1 MLWHTGENQMINGL
15 ILALQFLTRI
25 PINKNIDFNHEN
37 IRRSTYFF
45 PYIGALLG
53 ALAALSYYV
62 LKPLNAD
69 IASFVTVLI
78 IIVLTGGLHLD
89 GLSDTADGF
98 YSARDKEKMLVIMK
112 DSRIGAFGVISLV
125 LIILFKYIII
135 SNLTDHVGLALILSL
150 ANSRLVVLIQMAYKK
165 TARPG
170 GLGELF
176 HNSSPEKY
184 ILASII
190 QYVIII
196 SIINIKF
203 LIPLIGT
210 IILGEIITK
219 ITYKKIDGFTGDV
232 YGATIELS
240 EALSL
245 LLFMGV
251 FQWI

>member
-1 MLWHTGENQMINGL
+1 MLWHTGEDKMINGL

-25 PINKNIDFNHEN
+25 PINKSIDFDHVN
-37 IRRSTYFF
+37 IRKSTYFF
-45 PYIGALLG
+45 PYIGILLG
-53 ALAALSYYV
+53 ALVALSYYV
-62 LKPLNAD
+62 FLPINKD
-69 IASFVTVLI
+69 IASFIAVLM

-112 DSRIGAFGVISLV
+112 DSRIGAFGVISLI

-135 SNLTDHVGLALILSL
+135 SNLESNVGIILMLSL
-150 ANSRLVVLIQMAYKK
+150 GNSRLVVLIQMAYKK
-165 TARPG
+165 TSRPG

-176 HNSSPEKY
+176 HNSKAENY
-184 ILASII
+184 ILLSII
-190 QYVIII
+190 QYIIII
-196 SIINIKF
+196 SFINVKY
-203 LIPLIGT
+203 LIPLIGSV
-210 IILGEIITK
+210 ILGEIITR

-232 YGATIELS
+232 YGATIELR

-251 FQWI
+251 IQWI

>member
-1 MLWHTGENQMINGL
+1 MLWHTGEDKMINGL

-37 IRRSTYFF
+37 IRKSTYYF
-45 PYIGALLG
+45 PYVGILLG
-53 ALAALSYYV
+53 ALVALSYYIF
-62 LKPLNAD
+62 LPFNKD
-69 IASFVTVLI
+69 IASFIGVLMI
-78 IIVLTGGLHLD
+78 IILTGGLHLD

-98 YSARDKEKMLVIMK
+98 YSARDKEKMLLIMK
-112 DSRIGAFGVISLV
+112 DSRIGAFGVISLI

-135 SNLTDHVGLALILSL
+135 SNLDSNVGLVLMLSL
-150 ANSRLVVLIQMAYKK
+150 GNSRLVVLIQMAYKK

-176 HNSSPEKY
+176 SQSKPKKY
-184 ILASII
+184 IIFSII
-190 QYVIII
+190 QYIIII
-196 SIINIKF
+196 SLINVKF

-210 IILGEIITK
+210 IILGEIISK

-232 YGATIELS
+232 YGATIELC

-251 FQWI
+251 LQWI

>member
-1 MLWHTGENQMINGL
+1 MLWYTGENQMINGL

-25 PINKNIDFNHEN
+25 PINKAIDFNHEN

-53 ALAALSYYV
+53 AIAALSYYV
-62 LKPLNAD
+62 LLPLNAD
-69 IASFVTVLI
+69 IASFVTVLM

-135 SNLTDHVGLALILSL
+135 SNLTQNVGLVLVLSL

-176 HNSSPEKY
+176 HNSNP
-184 ILASII
+184 
-190 QYVIII
+190 
-196 SIINIKF
+196 
-203 LIPLIGT
+203 
-210 IILGEIITK
+210 
-219 ITYKKIDGFTGDV
+219 
-232 YGATIELS
+232 
-240 EALSL
+240 
-245 LLFMGV
+245 
-251 FQWI
+251 

>member
-1 MLWHTGENQMINGL
+1 MINGL
-15 ILALQFLTRI
+15 ILSLQFLTRI
-25 PINKNIDFNHEN
+25 PVNKSIDFNHEN
-37 IRRSTYFF
+37 IRKSTFFF
-45 PYIGALLG
+45 PYIGVLLG
-53 ALAALSYYV
+53 AIVALSYYAI
-62 LKPLNAD
+62 LPLNRD
-69 IASFVTVLI
+69 IASFIAVLM

-112 DSRIGAFGVISLV
+112 DSRIGAFGVISLI
-125 LIILFKYIII
+125 LIILFKYILI
-135 SNLTDHVGLALILSL
+135 SNLDNNVGLILMLSL
-150 ANSRLVVLIQMAYKK
+150 GNSRLTVLIQMAYKK
-165 TARPG
+165 TSRPG

-176 HNSSPEKY
+176 SKSNPKGY
-184 ILASII
+184 ILWSII
-190 QYVIII
+190 GYIIII
-196 SIINIKF
+196 SIVNIKF

-251 FQWI
+251 IQWI

>member
-1 MLWHTGENQMINGL
+1 MLWHTGEDKMINGL
-15 ILALQFLTRI
+15 ILSLQFLTRI
-25 PINKNIDFNHEN
+25 PINKSIDFNQEN
-37 IRRSTYFF
+37 IRKSTFFF
-45 PYIGALLG
+45 PYIGMLLG
-53 ALAALSYYV
+53 AIVALSYYAI
-62 LKPLNAD
+62 LPLNAD
-69 IASFVTVLI
+69 IASFVAVLMI
-78 IIVLTGGLHLD
+78 IILTGGLHLD

-112 DSRIGAFGVISLV
+112 DSRIGAFGVISLI

-135 SNLTDHVGLALILSL
+135 SNLSNKVGLALVLSL

-176 HNSSPEKY
+176 HNSNPKKY
-184 ILASII
+184 IIASISL
-190 QYVIII
+190 YLIII

-203 LIPLIGT
+203 LIPLIGS
-210 IILGEIITK
+210 IILGEWITH

-232 YGATIELS
+232 YGATLELC
-240 EALSL
+240 EVLSL

-251 FQWI
+251 IQWI

>member
-15 ILALQFLTRI
+15 ILAFQFLTRI

-37 IRRSTYFF
+37 IKRSTYFF

-62 LKPLNAD
+62 IKPLNAD

-98 YSARDKEKMLVIMK
+98 YSARDKEKMLIIMK
-112 DSRIGAFGVISLV
+112 DSRIGAFGVISLI

-135 SNLTDHVGLALILSL
+135 TNLTHNVGLALILSL

-176 HNSSPEKY
+176 HNSDPKKY

-210 IILGEIITK
+210 IILGEVITK

-251 FQWI
+251 LQWI

>member
-1 MLWHTGENQMINGL
+1 MLWHTGEDKMINGL

-37 IRRSTYFF
+37 IRKSTYYF
-45 PYIGALLG
+45 PYVGILLG
-53 ALAALSYYV
+53 ALAALSYYAF
-62 LKPLNAD
+62 LPFNKD
-69 IASFVTVLI
+69 IASFIAVLMI
-78 IIVLTGGLHLD
+78 IFLTGGLHLD

-112 DSRIGAFGVISLV
+112 DSRIGAFGVISLI

-135 SNLTDHVGLALILSL
+135 SNLDNNVGLVLILSL
-150 ANSRLVVLIQMAYKK
+150 GNSRLVALIQMAYKK

-176 HNSSPEKY
+176 SKSNPKKY
-184 ILASII
+184 ILFSII

-210 IILGEIITK
+210 IILGELITR

-232 YGATIELS
+232 YGATIELC

-251 FQWI
+251 LQWI